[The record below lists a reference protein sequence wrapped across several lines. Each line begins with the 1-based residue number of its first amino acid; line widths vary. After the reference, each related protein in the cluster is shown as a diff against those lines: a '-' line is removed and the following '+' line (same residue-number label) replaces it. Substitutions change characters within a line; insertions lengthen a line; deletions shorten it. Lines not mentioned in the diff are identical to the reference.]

1 MRTFS
6 VTLGNI
12 YLNLCN
18 TEQVVIKIMKT
29 KIIGIFVDEWLSC
42 RRKTI
47 ELPETFLAKIRNK
60 VLLRS

>member
-1 MRTFS
+1 MRTLS

-47 ELPETFLAKIRNK
+47 
-60 VLLRS
+60 